1 MAGSPEAEYGLD
13 AAQLREVL
21 RFAGLRYADDPLTLI
36 ASGWDND
43 IWRLGEHRAV
53 RIPRRALADQ
63 LLRNEQRVLPA
74 ISERLAPSGVVV
86 PAPIHAGVPS
96 ERFPHPWSVVPWV
109 SGVAAWHT
117 PRPARAAWASALA
130 DALRLL
136 HVASR
141 PDAPTNPYRGIPLS
155 ERAEADAARFAA
167 IDAPAAARAAWE
179 RAVAVPPYAGP
190 AVWIHGDLH
199 PGNLVVSGSRLAA
212 IVDFGDVTGGDP
224 AYDLAAAW
232 LLFDARG
239 RRLFQDRL
247 AAPDDMLW
255 VRARGWAAAVG
266 AILLAQSDDRADYA
280 ALGAEILA
288 EVAAGD

>member
-1 MAGSPEAEYGLD
+1 VAASPEAEYGLD
-13 AAQLREVL
+13 AAHLRDLL
-21 RFAGLRYADDPLTLI
+21 RTDALAYAEDPLVLI
-36 ASGWDND
+36 ATGWDND

-53 RIPRRALADQ
+53 RVPRRALADQ

-74 ISERLAPSGVVV
+74 ISERLAASGVVV

-117 PRPARAAWASALA
+117 PRPARAAWAPALA

-136 HVASR
+136 HVASGS
-141 PDAPTNPYRGIPLS
+141 DAPANPYRGIALI

-167 IDAPAAARAAWE
+167 IDAPAAARTAWE
-179 RAVAVPPYAGP
+179 RAVAAAPYAGP

-212 IVDFGDVTGGDP
+212 IVDFGDVAGGDP

-232 LLFDARG
+232 LLFDAPG
-239 RRLFQDRL
+239 RRIFRDRL
-247 AAPDDMLW
+247 AVRDDGVW

-280 ALGAEILA
+280 ALGRDILT